1 LQFIPVEPDVK
12 KEQVAMLVGGFAFG
26 VLVGFGLAQIGGGPA
41 QVGSAG
47 PPQQRQAPPP
57 SQSQAQATAP
67 MLAEIGQLR
76 EVLKLDPANL
86 GALKRMG
93 NLYHDAGMWPQAV
106 EFYEKAV
113 ELSPDDPNLLTDLG
127 TCYGGMRRNDEAIAM
142 FSRANGID
150 PNHWQ
155 SLYNTVIIAGLNAH
169 DFATAEAALAKLANL
184 PAGQQH
190 IPQLQQA
197 LAQARAE
204 HPD

>member
-1 LQFIPVEPDVK
+1 MK

-26 VLVGFGLAQIGGGPA
+26 VLVGFGLAQIGGGPT
-41 QVGSAG
+41 QVGSAA

-57 SQSQAQATAP
+57 SQPQASAP
-67 MLAEIGQLR
+67 MLEEIGQLR

-93 NLYHDAGMWPQAV
+93 NLYHDARMWPQAV
-106 EFYEKAV
+106 EFYEQAR

-127 TCYGGMRRNDEAIAM
+127 TCYGGMRRNDEALAM
-142 FSRANGID
+142 FSRANAID

-169 DFATAEAALAKLANL
+169 NFDAAEAALAKLANL

-190 IPQLQQA
+190 VPQLQQA
-197 LAQARAE
+197 LEQARAE
-204 HPD
+204 HPN